1 MKFPVPA
8 QTQILPAFFP
18 AENRSLQFK
27 LLVLKGIYREKAG
40 IWHTNKAIT
49 FRLNFIMHYNF
60 YSLAF
65 ITIRSFLR
73 NNLYKYLLRGRS
85 HMTSSRFGHFLPPLP
100 PSRHQSS
107 SFENP
112 PKISEV
118 NFYDDVIT
126 VKPPPPTS
134 RQNTLIFGLEIAF
147 LFIKSLAIVVIPSR
161 QLFIFLA
168 GTILPEER
176 ESVFSKL

>member
-1 MKFPVPA
+1 MIPQKWKHFGNMFPCEKIGEKNVHFWGKMETFCIA
-8 QTQILPAFFP
+8 QETFLMGSFTYDVIKIWAFF
-18 AENRSLQFK
+18 
-27 LLVLKGIYREKAG
+27 
-40 IWHTNKAIT
+40 T
-49 FRLNFIMHYNF
+49 
-60 YSLAF
+60 
-65 ITIRSFLR
+65 
-73 NNLYKYLLRGRS
+73 
-85 HMTSSRFGHFLPPLP
+85 PLP

-134 RQNTLIFGLEIAF
+134 CQNTLIFGLEIAF
-147 LFIKSLAIVVIPSR
+147 LFIRSLAIVVIPSR

-168 GTILPEER
+168 STILPEER
-176 ESVFSKL
+176 ESVFSKCMS